1 MKMDDLNSSHPVIES
16 DNIRPRSMSD
26 PGPGPLCTSERFF
39 ELIKEGIS
47 KTIEKGKNRQ
57 F

>member
-1 MKMDDLNSSHPVIES
+1 MNDFNSSDS
-16 DNIRPRSMSD
+16 YSNDIRPRSMSD

-47 KTIEKGKNRQ
+47 KNSKKERIVK
-57 F
+57 

>member
-1 MKMDDLNSSHPVIES
+1 MDDLNSSHPVIES
-16 DNIRPRSMSD
+16 DDIRPRSMSD

-47 KTIEKGKNRQ
+47 KTIENGKNLQ